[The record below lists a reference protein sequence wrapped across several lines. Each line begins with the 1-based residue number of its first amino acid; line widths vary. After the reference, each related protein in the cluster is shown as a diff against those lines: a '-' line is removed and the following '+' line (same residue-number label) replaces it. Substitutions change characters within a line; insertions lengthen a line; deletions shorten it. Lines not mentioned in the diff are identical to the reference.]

1 MQACLV
7 TRPSPEGQ
15 ELCKALSQHGI
26 PALHQPL
33 IKIEAGRQYSE
44 LAGRIQQAQI
54 IIAVSQH
61 AVYWANHALE
71 KVEQKWPTSIRY
83 VAIGQKTAHKLSKV
97 TQQKV
102 HYPEVSDSEHLL
114 TMTEL
119 TNVGQKRIL
128 ILRGNGGRDLIYST
142 LAEHGALVEHCE
154 AYQRIEVA
162 FNVDKST
169 QQWQQFGVDTLVVTS
184 GEQLNQ
190 FVRSLSPRH
199 LVWLRQL
206 RLVVPSQRIVEMAQ
220 HNGFQHIIN
229 SQGAANPDLL
239 RALSNR

>member
-1 MQACLV
+1 MPTCLV

-15 ELCKALSQHGI
+15 ELCKALSQYGI

-33 IKIEAGRQYSE
+33 IRIEAGRQYSE
-44 LAGRIQQAQI
+44 LVRLIQQAQI
-54 IIAVSQH
+54 VIAVSQH
-61 AVYWANHALE
+61 AVYWANHAFNE
-71 KVEQKWPTSIRY
+71 ANQKWPISARY

-119 TNVGQKRIL
+119 ANVEQKKVL

-142 LAEHGALVEHCE
+142 LAEHGASVQHCE

-169 QQWQQFGVDTLVVTS
+169 QQWQQFGINTLIVTS

-199 LVWLRQL
+199 LVWLQQL

-220 HNGFQHIIN
+220 QNGFQHIIN

>member
-1 MQACLV
+1 MPTCLV

-15 ELCKALSQHGI
+15 NLCNSLSEHGI

-33 IKIEAGRQYSE
+33 IRIEAGRQYSE
-44 LAGRIQQAQI
+44 LVDLIQQAQI

-71 KVEQKWPTSIRY
+71 KVGQKWPTSSRY
-83 VAIGQKTAHKLSKV
+83 VAIGQKTAHKLSKAS
-97 TQQKV
+97 QQKV
-102 HYPEVSDSEHLL
+102 QYPEVSDSEHLL
-114 TMTEL
+114 AMTEL
-119 TNVGQKRIL
+119 TDVGQKQVL

-142 LAEHGALVEHCE
+142 LAEHGALVQHCE
-154 AYQRIEVA
+154 AYQRIDVA

-169 QQWQQFGVDTLVVTS
+169 QQWQQFGIDTLVVTS

-190 FVRSLSPRH
+190 FVRSLSPKH
-199 LVWLRQL
+199 LAWLQQL
-206 RLVVPSQRIVEMAQ
+206 CLVVPSQRIVEMAQ
-220 HNGFQHIIN
+220 RHGFQHIIN